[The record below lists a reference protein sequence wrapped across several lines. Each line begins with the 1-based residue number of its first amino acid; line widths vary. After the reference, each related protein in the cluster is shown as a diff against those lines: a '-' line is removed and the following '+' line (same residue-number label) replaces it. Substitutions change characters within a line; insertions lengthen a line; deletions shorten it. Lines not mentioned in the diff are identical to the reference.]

1 MTAILSRL
9 IANLPKIFVMVQ
21 NSLPLR
27 QDIGFRFIENL
38 VVGQFETG
46 GALQKNKPHQF
57 PAKARNG
64 EEDYFILYPLSN
76 TFAILCHNQNYSL
89 IYYTSNNVKIFKLTH
104 YRKFN
109 EKIKILFSCNLATAT
124 IAARHPGT

>member
-1 MTAILSRL
+1 
-9 IANLPKIFVMVQ
+9 MVQ
-21 NSLPLR
+21 NSLSLR
-27 QDIGFRFIENL
+27 QDIGFHFIENL

-76 TFAILCHNQNYSL
+76 TFGNILWFYSIL
-89 IYYTSNNVKIFKLTH
+89 IDLIG
-104 YRKFN
+104 N
-109 EKIKILFSCNLATAT
+109 EF
-124 IAARHPGT
+124 